1 MRYCSVAAVAA
12 TANCHGS
19 PSAAP
24 GY

>member
-12 TANCHGS
+12 TASCHGS

>member
-12 TANCHGS
+12 TASCHGS
-19 PSAAP
+19 PSAAH

>member
-12 TANCHGS
+12 TASCNGS
-19 PSAAP
+19 PSAAL